1 MFHYDINMVFYVK
14 SKFNH
19 NFFFFFQRNETV
31 WGEGEYNMF
40 TGEDDYKKTGKIHTW
55 DNKTRT
61 HYQGHCGEIRGSA
74 NGFFP
79 PFLEKNN
86 TLELFSHE
94 ACRYDIIRFE
104 TNKVRSSP

>member
-1 MFHYDINMVFYVK
+1 MFFL
-14 SKFNH
+14 
-19 NFFFFFQRNETV
+19 FFQRNETV

-40 TGEDDYKKTGKIHTW
+40 TGENDYKKTGKIHTW

-79 PFLEKNN
+79 PFLEQNN

-94 ACRYDIIRFE
+94 ACRYEIIRFE
-104 TNKVRSSP
+104 KK

>member
-1 MFHYDINMVFYVK
+1 MEKCVVNFNLVK
-14 SKFNH
+14 KRPFLKR
-19 NFFFFFQRNETV
+19 FFQRNETV

-40 TGEDDYKKTGKIHTW
+40 TGDDDYKKIGKIHTW
-55 DNKTRT
+55 ENKTRT

-94 ACRYDIIRFE
+94 ACR
-104 TNKVRSSP
+104 

>member
-1 MFHYDINMVFYVK
+1 
-14 SKFNH
+14 
-19 NFFFFFQRNETV
+19 
-31 WGEGEYNMF
+31 MF